1 MWYVSDLKPYCLLIS
16 YQIQTKSSAL
26 ACWTFPRMTQ
36 SPLVMGPRP
45 NQLVCLDPRHLP
57 SSCPASVVAPP
68 NPNRDHHHLSTKHY
82 GLKCLGISSMNLGS
96 SEMWK
101 KEHDLWGPAR
111 PGSIFI
117 VLPSMVWLRTLA
129 PELSR
134 TGFKYY
140 SAISYLC
147 DFRQIT

>member
-1 MWYVSDLKPYCLLIS
+1 MWYVSDQKPYCLLIS

-45 NQLVCLDPRHLP
+45 NQLVCLDPVTCSHL
-57 SSCPASVVAPP
+57 ALHLVVALP
-68 NPNRDHHHLSTKHY
+68 NPNRDHHRLSIKHY
-82 GLKCLGISSMNLGS
+82 GLKCLGISSLNLGS

-117 VLPSMVWLRTLA
+117 VLPSIVWLRTLA

-140 SAISYLC
+140 SAISYFC

>member
-1 MWYVSDLKPYCLLIS
+1 MFLIKGLIVSSFPTKFKPS
-16 YQIQTKSSAL
+16 HPPWHVGPFPGWPKVRWSWDQGQTNS
-26 ACWTFPRMTQ
+26 CVWIPVT
-36 SPLVMGPRP
+36 
-45 NQLVCLDPRHLP
+45 CRHL
-57 SSCPASVVAPP
+57 ALHLVVAPP
-68 NPNRDHHHLSTKHY
+68 NPNSDHHRLSTKHY
-82 GLKCLGISSMNLGS
+82 GLKCLGISSLNLGS
-96 SEMWK
+96 SELWK

-117 VLPSMVWLRTLA
+117 VLPTMVWLRTLA

-147 DFRQIT
+147 DFRQIP